1 MRKIMSSLDIGYA
14 SIKLIVAEINKKKL
28 YVLTSSIVNN
38 DAVKKDMTID
48 YDILEGIIKKL
59 LSDAKEKLGIEIKKH
74 YLLFQQ
80 IVHLLQ
86 LIGQE

>member
-38 DAVKKDMTID
+38 DALKKDMTID
-48 YDILEGIIKKL
+48 YDILEGIFIAFALSSKL
-59 LSDAKEKLGIEIKKH
+59 E
-74 YLLFQQ
+74 
-80 IVHLLQ
+80 
-86 LIGQE
+86 

>member
-38 DAVKKDMTID
+38 DALKKDMTI
-48 YDILEGIIKKL
+48 ILIYLKKRL
-59 LSDAKEKLGIEIKKH
+59 VKTN
-74 YLLFQQ
+74 LF
-80 IVHLLQ
+80 VFKSF
-86 LIGQE
+86 G